1 MPLINC
7 KIELSLRWY
16 ENCILSS
23 SGTAATFTIT
33 DTKLYVPVVTLKTED
48 NTKLS
53 KLLTEGFKRSVY
65 WNEYKVISEQ
75 RCNANDNIRKLIDPS
90 WQGINRLFALAYL
103 NDPTSA
109 INLHRKYFLPRVEIK
124 TYNIEIDGI
133 NFHDPPINDLIKQYD
148 EVRKISIGQ
157 GDDYTTGCLLDLA
170 YFKQNYRLIA
180 ADLSK
185 QKVLDADSRAIQQI
199 IFTGVAS
206 EASIIYYIY
215 EKSKETIL
223 QFSKETTKVL

>member
-1 MPLINC
+1 M
-7 KIELSLRWY
+7 
-16 ENCILSS
+16 
-23 SGTAATFTIT
+23 
-33 DTKLYVPVVTLKTED
+33 
-48 NTKLS
+48 
-53 KLLTEGFKRSVY
+53 
-65 WNEYKVISEQ
+65 
-75 RCNANDNIRKLIDPS
+75 
-90 WQGINRLFALAYL
+90 
-103 NDPTSA
+103 
-109 INLHRKYFLPRVEIK
+109 HRKYFLPRVEIK